1 MIVEVALA
9 LLWARLLCLL
19 PMRTW
24 VRLAG
29 LRIAAAA
36 PPIDAAD
43 AELGALVRC
52 LRGVARR
59 APWRANCLP
68 QAIAAM
74 QLLRR
79 RGYRPVMYLG
89 ARRLHL
95 RPQPPLRRIFM
106 RQHKPRDRHP
116 LTSDQTSSPPHP
128 AKDTIRPLSPAQGCA
143 KFERHT
149 TNRSMR
155 TETNVFRSNKVAG
168 LTSTN
173 RRTRNKKGRRQHDA
187 FEIEL
192 CF

>member
-89 ARRLHL
+89 ARRL
-95 RPQPPLRRIFM
+95 QPGNSATMLAHAWVM
-106 RQHKPRDRHP
+106 
-116 LTSDQTSSPPHP
+116 
-128 AKDTIRPLSPAQGCA
+128 CA
-143 KFERHT
+143 GRMVCGGGAEKHYH
-149 TNRSMR
+149 S
-155 TETNVFRSNKVAG
+155 VAALCG
-168 LTSTN
+168 AD
-173 RRTRNKKGRRQHDA
+173 DA
-187 FEIEL
+187 
-192 CF
+192 